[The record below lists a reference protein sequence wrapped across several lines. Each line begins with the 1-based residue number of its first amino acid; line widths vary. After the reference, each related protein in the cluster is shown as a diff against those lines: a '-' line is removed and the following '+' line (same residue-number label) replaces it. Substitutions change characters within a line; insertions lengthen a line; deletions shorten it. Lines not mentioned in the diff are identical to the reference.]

1 MMEKEGLK
9 GLTRLAAAWRN
20 SLRGLKDIWQ
30 SEEAFRL
37 ESMALLAALPIA
49 AIICVS
55 LVHYGFLIF
64 SILFLIIVEILNTA
78 IEATIDRIGPER
90 HELSR
95 MAKDLGSLAVL
106 CAALIPLA
114 IWGVSVVQ
122 FLTRLLT

>member
-1 MMEKEGLK
+1 MEKEGLK
-9 GLTRLAAAWRN
+9 GLTRLTAAWHN

-37 ESMALLAALPIA
+37 ESMAFLAALPIA
-49 AIICVS
+49 AIICTS

-64 SILFLIIVEILNTA
+64 SILLLIIVEILNTA